1 MAAAHR
7 PPRSQW
13 TNAATRGETVRLG
26 NLAPVEKDNLS
37 SRVYLRI
44 REALVNGQFEPG
56 ERLTIGALAKEMGV
70 SSTPVREAIFRLISE
85 QALDMKA
92 ATAVHV
98 PIITASNLR
107 EIQLIRHLLEGAAAE
122 AAATRITEAE
132 LRELEKIQAAFVKA
146 AAVDPKLA
154 SFHNRQFHFAIM
166 AAARLPTVYAI
177 VESLWVSMGPLLQI
191 FHIKTPRRDLT
202 KRRHRHAQVL
212 RALAQH
218 DPEKARFA
226 LQADIA
232 WGQIMVDW
240 LEEKEAAVNPSSA
253 LKDPIARRGKLA
265 PQEGEE
271 GAVVRPRSAAASL

>member
-1 MAAAHR
+1 
-7 PPRSQW
+7 
-13 TNAATRGETVRLG
+13 VRLG
-26 NLAPVEKDNLS
+26 NLTPVEKDNLS

-56 ERLTIGALAKEMGV
+56 ERLTIGGLAKEMGV
-70 SSTPVREAIFRLISE
+70 SSTPVREAIFRLTSE

-98 PIITASNLR
+98 PIITAANLR

-146 AAVDPKLA
+146 AATDPKRA

-166 AAARLPTVYAI
+166 AAARLPTLSAI
-177 VESLWVSMGPLLQI
+177 LESLWVSMGPLLQI
-191 FHIKTPRRDLT
+191 FHIKTPQRDLT

-218 DPEKARFA
+218 DPEKAKLA

-240 LEEKEAAVNPSSA
+240 LEEREAASPVIAAKGPV
-253 LKDPIARRGKLA
+253 ARRRKLA

-271 GAVVRPRSAAASL
+271 GAVVHPRSAAAPL